1 MSGFISYART
11 DRPHLNRFL
20 VHLDAIE
27 KRAQWKFWHDQYL
40 NPGDLFDKRIQDAIA
55 RSNLFILL
63 MSPDFLKSTYIMD
76 EELKAIRAKR
86 DADPNGTLIIRT
98 VLHPCDLDMVA
109 RHRQAVPSDPNGR
122 LRPISTWDNLE
133 HGFNQARI
141 EIQKAMT
148 GYTLFP
154 VGTEDL

>member
-40 NPGDLFDKRIQDAIA
+40 NAGDLFDKRIQDAIA

-98 VLHPCDLDMVA
+98 VLHPCDQDMVA

-122 LRPISTWDNLE
+122 LKPISTWGNLE
-133 HGFNQARI
+133 HGFDQARV